1 MNDYTILENLFKDE
15 YDTIH
20 FDLFKESNVIKINN
34 NNGDNNNFDNGISF
48 NTQSIASK
56 MINYKDAY
64 VLLHIQCE
72 IPFDETDQGKK
83 SIPKLLYQYLKS
95 SFEIVN
101 NFKAQLNDVT
111 ILNEGNVNKCALI
124 DFVLDNSPG
133 ELLMYRNIKKAS
145 SDSLNITNNKFIT
158 KDTYFTKQEDSDE
171 EKNHFVDFEIPIF
184 LKDISSFFK
193 NIDIIHY
200 GEFNILID
208 LIDEL
213 FVSSREGV
221 TYDIKSA
228 YLIVEEIKL
237 SEEDELRYL
246 KKLDNGYI
254 KTINFLENHVKI
266 FNDKS
271 NISRQD
277 FYSNNVRT
285 GDSVYIY
292 GILDANKTGLNYD
305 MPSVKFNEPYL
316 LIDNV
321 RFENTIPDDISAYK
335 SLENKSVYSNNF
347 IINYDDY
354 INYYRIYFWNVARQ
368 IKDDNASK
376 LINILTGME
385 ASACEVYIGFKTSA
399 SITLKYSKNDKLIVY
414 KSQ

>member
-1 MNDYTILENLFKDE
+1 MNDYTILENLFKKEQDE
-15 YDTIH
+15 IN

-34 NNGDNNNFDNGISF
+34 NNGDNINFDNGISF
-48 NTQSIASK
+48 NIQSIASK

-64 VLLHIQCE
+64 VLLHIECE
-72 IPFDETDQGKK
+72 IPFDQSDQEKK
-83 SIPKLLYQYLKS
+83 SIPKLLYLKN
-95 SFEIVN
+95 SFEIVKN
-101 NFKAQLNDVT
+101 IKVQLNNVT
-111 ILNEGNVNKCALI
+111 ILNEGNFNRSGLI
-124 DFVLDNSPG
+124 DSVLDNSQG
-133 ELLMYRNIKKAS
+133 KSLMYRNIKKAS

-208 LIDEL
+208 LIDEI
-213 FVSSREGV
+213 FVPSREGV

-237 SEEDELRYL
+237 DEEDEIRYL

-254 KTINFLENHVKI
+254 KTIDFLENHVKI
-266 FNDKS
+266 FNDKF
-271 NISRQD
+271 NINRQD
-277 FYSNNVRT
+277 FCLNNVRK
-285 GDSVYIY
+285 GYSIYIY
-292 GILDANKTGLNYD
+292 GMLDANKTGLNYD
-305 MPSVKFNEPYL
+305 PPSVKLNEPYL

-321 RFENTIPDDISAYK
+321 RFENTIPNDISAYK
-335 SLENKSVYSNNF
+335 LLKNKSMYSNNF

-354 INYYRIYFWNVARQ
+354 INYYRIYFWNISRQ
-368 IKDDNASK
+368 IKDDNANK
-376 LINILTGME
+376 FINILTGME
-385 ASACEVYIGFKTSA
+385 TSACEVYIVFKTSA
-399 SITLKYSKNDKLIVY
+399 SITHKYSKNDKSIVY